1 MLAPTFLLGN
11 CTINPNVSLIA
22 TDSSGCFTVFR
33 RNIAFFEI
41 CAILSYI
48 SNGGTDMRDFFIYF
62 FGKGDEVE
70 FVNFSFAHF
79 APILLMFAVI
89 LLIYRYRDKIRTCK
103 REETIRYVLAFMM
116 IISEM
121 SYFWRLVGVPSL
133 NPNPVD
139 HLPITVCGWSI
150 IFCSY
155 MVVGKNQT
163 LFDIAYFWLF
173 SGTIFALITPTVITY
188 TGPTRYR
195 YYQFWLEHTLGYI
208 AIFYMIN
215 VHGMR
220 PTVKSAIKSY
230 AALIVLA
237 VIAYFANDLIG
248 PGANYLFMAKPEDT
262 PSILDILPPNRALR
276 IAVMGVA
283 VTTLYTLSYLPW
295 YFRDRLE
302 KKLREKAEEN
312 R

>member
-1 MLAPTFLLGN
+1 MKDFL
-11 CTINPNVSLIA
+11 
-22 TDSSGCFTVFR
+22 
-33 RNIAFFEI
+33 
-41 CAILSYI
+41 
-48 SNGGTDMRDFFIYF
+48 IYF
-62 FGKGDEVE
+62 FGQGDTVE
-70 FVNFSFAHF
+70 FTNFSFAHF
-79 APILLMFAVI
+79 APICLMFLVI
-89 LLIYRYRDKIRTCK
+89 LLIFRKRDKIRAFK
-103 REETIRYVLAFMM
+103 REESIRYVLAFLM

-139 HLPITVCGWSI
+139 HLPITVCGWAV

-155 MVVGKNQT
+155 MLVGKNKT

-173 SGTIFALITPTVITY
+173 SGTIFALVTPTVITY

-195 YYQFWLEHTLGYI
+195 YYQFWMEHTLGYI

-230 AALIVLA
+230 AALVVLA

-276 IAVMGVA
+276 ITVMAAA

-302 KKLREKAEEN
+302 KKLREKATEN